1 MAPRVKIVKKKKNTF
16 NRFESD
22 RHIRLDVDII
32 NFREAG
38 DAQEVLI
45 VVLEE
50 SGEVLLECPRLVMD
64 QIIILSIYYPTIIKN
79 SLFTMLKN
87 WIYY

>member
-1 MAPRVKIVKKKKNTF
+1 MAARVKIVKKKRNTF

-22 RHIRLDVDII
+22 RHIRLDVDIV
-32 NFREAG
+32 NLREVG

-50 SGEVLLECPRLVMD
+50 SGEVLLKCLRLVMV
-64 QIIILSIYYPTIIKN
+64 QIMILSIYYPTIIKN
-79 SLFTMLKN
+79 SSFTTLKN

>member
-64 QIIILSIYYPTIIKN
+64 QIIILSIYYPTITRS
-79 SLFTMLKN
+79 SLFIMLKS
-87 WIYY
+87 